1 MISSKK
7 LTQQKDKA
15 ILMTMMTKAI
25 EMSRFPPSTFINL
38 DFII

>member
-15 ILMTMMTKAI
+15 ILMTTMTKAI
-25 EMSRFPPSTFINL
+25 KMYRFPPSTFINL